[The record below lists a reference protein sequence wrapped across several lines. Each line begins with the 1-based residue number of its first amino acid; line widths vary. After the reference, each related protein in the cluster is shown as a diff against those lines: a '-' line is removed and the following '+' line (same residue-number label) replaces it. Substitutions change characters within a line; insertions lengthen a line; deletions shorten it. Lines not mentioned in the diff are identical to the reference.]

1 MAKRKTARRQKN
13 PNEGQSVKY
22 KAAIRDVP
30 IVVGSDIYFTDIV
43 FKTVNKA
50 TADSNR
56 DGYKSNVFAYVHDNR
71 VVVNYKKIFFSIKEK
86 DLKKHT
92 RKAVGVSMYAAIAE
106 AVFNIYKNIDENGSH
121 VHDICIDTIQT
132 MRLLKYNERQIKS
145 AQTAYLK
152 NLLTCMDKYQKKT
165 KDMAMF
171 RYDVGELEEDDE
183 DDDDIWEDDEDDED
197 EEDEAPK
204 PKSSKKKA
212 KPAESGPKDEKPVPK
227 AEPEPEKDEGPETT
241 TYVEPDPD
249 DEDDIEG
256 DGSEMLAAHVLG
268 GLPIGPAKDKN
279 TQKLKKRKGKTAK
292 NAS

>member
-227 AEPEPEKDEGPETT
+227 AEPEKDEGPETT